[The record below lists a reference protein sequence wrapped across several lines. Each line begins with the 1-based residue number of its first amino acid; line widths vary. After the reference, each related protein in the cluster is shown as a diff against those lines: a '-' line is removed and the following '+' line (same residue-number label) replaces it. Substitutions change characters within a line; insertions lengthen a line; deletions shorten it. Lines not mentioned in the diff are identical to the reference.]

1 VNKMSDQAYLLNEQY
16 KDSSN
21 LNARIQLHEL
31 FSTNKQGVHSWLFG
45 HYDLSPQARVLE
57 LGCGPATLWVKN
69 LGRIPEGWDITL
81 SDFSPGM
88 LEDARRDLG
97 EYQHRFKF
105 EVVDA
110 QSIPFDDESF
120 DAVIA
125 NFMLYHVPDRPK
137 AFAEIYRVLK
147 PGGRF
152 YAATLGKDHLRELD
166 DMVSTL
172 TGSERRMGGS
182 AVLGFLL
189 ENGAEQM
196 APWFPDVKLHRYG
209 DGLVITEAEPLIAY
223 IRSMSVAFDL
233 DSDNLATFVRQE
245 LARDGAIHVTKDSG
259 MFEAAR
265 RDV

>member
-1 VNKMSDQAYLLNEQY
+1 MSDRAYLLNEQY

-31 FSTNKQGVHSWLFG
+31 FSSNKQGVHSWLFD
-45 HYDLSPQARVLE
+45 HYDLPPQARVLE

-69 LGRIPEGWDITL
+69 LGRIPDEWDITL
-81 SDFSPGM
+81 SDFSAGM
-88 LEDARRDLG
+88 LEDARRNLG
-97 EYQHRFKF
+97 KHRQRFKF

-137 AFAEIYRVLK
+137 AFAEIHRVLR

-166 DMVSTL
+166 DMVSRL

-196 APWFPDVKLHRYG
+196 APWFPDVRLHRYE
-209 DGLVITEAEPLIAY
+209 DALVITEAEPLIAY
-223 IRSMSVAFDL
+223 ILSMSVGPDL
-233 DSDNLATFVRQE
+233 DTDKLASFVRQE
-245 LARDGAIHVTKDSG
+245 LARGGAIHVTKDSG
-259 MFEAAR
+259 MFEGV
-265 RDV
+265 RDGI